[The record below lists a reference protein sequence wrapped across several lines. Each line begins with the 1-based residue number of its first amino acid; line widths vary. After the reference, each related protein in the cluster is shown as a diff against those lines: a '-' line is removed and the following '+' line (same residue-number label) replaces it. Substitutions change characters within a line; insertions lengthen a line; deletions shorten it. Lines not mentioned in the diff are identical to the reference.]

1 MKVSHDRCSPYP
13 LLVNALRLL
22 PGIRPVCERHRLGEA
37 KHRASLSPR
46 RSASVNGVPVTL
58 VQLEELFLYNEHGGP
73 RVSQEGA
80 ALLLQLFAEGAFDSS
95 DCREVEGGLE
105 LLTQYSKG
113 LATVIDYRFGA
124 RVLRPRS
131 LAPAERVKESK
142 ARAVKVSFAR
152 SPNRPNVTVHR
163 LT

>member
-1 MKVSHDRCSPYP
+1 MKGNHNLRSPYP

-80 ALLLQLFAEGAFDSS
+80 ALLLQLFAQGAFDSS
-95 DCREVEGGLE
+95 DCRKVEGGLE

-113 LATVIDYRFGA
+113 LAIVIDHRSGA
-124 RVLRPRS
+124 GVLRPRS

-142 ARAVKVSFAR
+142 ARAVKISITHP
-152 SPNRPNVTVHR
+152 PNGLDVIVHR

>member
-1 MKVSHDRCSPYP
+1 MDVSHDRCSPYP

-22 PGIRPVCERHRLGEA
+22 PGIRPVCERRQLGEA

-58 VQLEELFLYNEHGGP
+58 AQLEELFLYNEHGGP

-80 ALLLQLFAEGAFDSS
+80 ALLLQLFARGAFDSS
-95 DCREVEGGLE
+95 DCRKVEGGLE

-113 LATVIDYRFGA
+113 LATVIDYRFRA
-124 RVLRPRS
+124 RVRRPRS

-142 ARAVKVSFAR
+142 AR
-152 SPNRPNVTVHR
+152 
-163 LT
+163 